1 MPVHKV
7 RQGLRLPL
15 RGDPQQVVDR
25 GRPVTRV
32 AVLAA
37 DAVGMRPTMHV
48 TSGDD
53 VRRGQLLFEDK
64 KMPGVRYTAPAA
76 GKVLAV
82 NRGERRAFQSLVI
95 ELTEEER
102 AGRSGGPEEVV
113 FGAFA
118 DKHPASLTADE
129 VRDLLVESGLW
140 TALRARPYSR
150 VANPGDRPHSI
161 FVNAMDTNPLAPDMD
176 VAVGGR
182 EADLERGLAAL
193 TKLTDGAV
201 FLCTAAH
208 SSIQAPAV
216 DRLRHERFTGPH
228 PAGTVGL
235 HIHKLD
241 PVGRQKTVWHAGVQ
255 DVLAIGYLFAQGK
268 LDVERIIS
276 LAGPAVTRPRLIRTR
291 LGACTDELVAGE
303 VKEGETRTVSGSVLS
318 GRSAMGEVHGYLG
331 RYHQQISVIRE
342 DRRRRFFGWLTPGWN
357 DYSVTPTYLS
367 WLLPG
372 KKFDLTTST
381 YGSKRAIVPIGSFE
395 KVMPLD
401 IEPTF
406 LLKALAMGDLE
417 KSEELGCLEL
427 DEEDLALCTF
437 VCSGKNDYGLY
448 LRDVLTTIEKEG

>member
-1 MPVHKV
+1 
-7 RQGLRLPL
+7 
-15 RGDPQQVVDR
+15 
-25 GRPVTRV
+25 VTRV

-37 DAVGMRPTMHV
+37 DSVGMRPTMHV
-48 TSGDD
+48 SAGDD

-64 KMPGVRYTAPAA
+64 KRPGVRYTAPAA
-76 GKVLAV
+76 GRVAAV

-95 ELTEEER
+95 ELTAEER
-102 AGRSGGPEEVV
+102 SGRSGGPEEAG
-113 FGAFA
+113 FRAFA
-118 DKHPASLTADE
+118 DKHPASMTADE

-140 TALRARPYSR
+140 TALRARPFSR
-150 VANPGDRPHSI
+150 VASPEDRPHSI
-161 FVNAMDTNPLAPDMD
+161 FVTAMDTNPLAADMD
-176 VAVGGR
+176 VVVGGR

-193 TKLTDGAV
+193 SKLTDGAV
-201 FLCTAAH
+201 FLCTSAR
-208 SSIQAPAV
+208 SSIKAPTV

-235 HIHKLD
+235 HIHRLD
-241 PVGRQKTVWHAGVQ
+241 PVGRSKIVWHVGVQ
-255 DVLAIGYLFAQGK
+255 DVLAMGHLFVQGT
-268 LDVERIIS
+268 LDVERVIA
-276 LAGPAVTRPRLIRTR
+276 LAGPGVTRPRLVRTR

-303 VKEGETRTVSGSVLS
+303 LLEGEVRTLSGSVLS
-318 GRSAMGEVHGYLG
+318 GRTAMGEIHGYLG

-342 DRRRRFFGWLTPGWN
+342 DRRRRFFGWLALGWN

-372 KKFDLTTST
+372 RKFDLTTST

-417 KSEELGCLEL
+417 RAEELGCLEL

-437 VCSGKNDYGLY
+437 VCSGKNDYGLD
-448 LRDVLTTIEKEG
+448 LRDVLTTMEKEG